1 MDKKRVAIV
10 LNVMVI
16 GLEILGFSHSIS
28 DRGLGIFAY
37 YTQISNLITL
47 FSCVLFVLVSHKNE
61 SSKNRILRY
70 LSSCLLT
77 MTALMTTF
85 VLIPLGGSVH
95 GLLFSGNGLYHHLLC
110 PIVSVASYLFFET
123 HYTSKWAVLVPNA
136 VTAVYGII
144 LIAMN
149 VQKKYDGPYPFFRYY
164 EQGTIKTIMWMVVL
178 VICITVFSTLI
189 RAVSIWWDRRDLSQ
203 SA

>member
-1 MDKKRVAIV
+1 MNKRKVAIV
-10 LNVMVI
+10 LNVLVI
-16 GLEILGFSHSIS
+16 ILEILGFSHSIS
-28 DRGLGIFAY
+28 DRGAGIFAY

-47 FSCVLFVLVSHKNE
+47 LSCILFVLVSHKNE
-61 SSKNRILRY
+61 ESKNRVLRY

-110 PIVSVASYLFFET
+110 PIVSVTSYVFFES
-123 HYTSKWAVLVPNA
+123 HYTSKRAILVPNA

-144 LIAMN
+144 LITLN

-164 EQGTIKTIMWMVVL
+164 EQGPVKTVMWMVIL
-178 VICITVFSTLI
+178 VICITAFSILI
-189 RAVSIWWDRRDLSQ
+189 RSASIWRDRRLS
-203 SA
+203 S